1 MTKRQFVVVRFR
13 PEDTRTYTYHNDGEP
28 VAAGD
33 MLKVDDARRG
43 DGWKRVECVSVTDE
57 VPPFQTKPILGR
69 VDDEAV
75 ADGAAEP
82 FQLEN

>member
-1 MTKRQFVVVRFR
+1 MTTRQFVVVRFR

-33 MLKVDDARRG
+33 MLKVDDARG
-43 DGWKRVECVSVTDE
+43 GGWKRVECVSVTDE

-69 VDDEAV
+69 LDAEAV